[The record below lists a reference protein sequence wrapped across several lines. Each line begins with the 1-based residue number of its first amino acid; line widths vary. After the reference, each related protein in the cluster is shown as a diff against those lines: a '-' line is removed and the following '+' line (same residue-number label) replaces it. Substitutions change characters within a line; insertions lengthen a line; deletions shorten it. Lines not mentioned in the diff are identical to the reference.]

1 MEPEDV
7 VLMRIDRSRNMARF
21 YRLSIEPALFGGFV
35 LHRSWGRLGT
45 WGQTRLEHC
54 ADLAAARARKAE
66 LTAQKLRKGYE
77 CR

>member
-35 LHRSWGRLGT
+35 LHRSWGAPRNLG
-45 WGQTRLEHC
+45 GQTRLEHC

-66 LTAQKLRKGYE
+66 LTAQKAPERL
-77 CR
+77 